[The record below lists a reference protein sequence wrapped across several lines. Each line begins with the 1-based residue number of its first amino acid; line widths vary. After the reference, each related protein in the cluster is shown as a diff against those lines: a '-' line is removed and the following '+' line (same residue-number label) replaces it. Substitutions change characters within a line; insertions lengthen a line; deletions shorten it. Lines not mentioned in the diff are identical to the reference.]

1 MVYKHITEFDK
12 RLIEKEQAERE
23 KEEFIDLIIK
33 ERDELRKKVKNM
45 ENIIRYQHDIIVE
58 IEKKSNESKREKVEG
73 DKIIEQK
80 NISFNKLQEE
90 KATLEKKLQETIN
103 SIELLKKPGKLT
115 FKDVEGMEELV
126 KTRMVE
132 RILLNLG
139 FPCQDHEAVEKEI
152 GFFWFFNLL
161 DIAKDYSR
169 FLAGKHKDKEK
180 IEKIYRVVSCLKD
193 FINKS
198 SEFSYAFLS
207 TIINDLNI
215 SCKEIQINMPSFITV
230 LDGLKKLGYLED
242 EGQVNDIKTKINF
255 EFEKIQNDLASI
267 ALKEKLEEVEPVA
280 TETEEKIPIITP
292 AEREIKAEPI
302 RIEEKKMKRIEL
314 SVPYEKMQKLQKHHD
329 CYIMFLLLK
338 ERKEIITRGE
348 LVRLF
353 NEMTHKDLKST
364 AIVDIF
370 KKASKITAYLQP
382 ARVDGKTINK
392 KMFFLYVRKEG
403 KKSIYCYK
411 NWLDVK

>member
-1 MVYKHITEFDK
+1 MVYQHITEFDK

-33 ERDELRKKVKNM
+33 ERDELRKKVENM
-45 ENIIRYQHDIIVE
+45 ENIIRNQHDIIVE

-90 KATLEKKLQETIN
+90 KTNLEKKLQETIN
-103 SIELLKKPGKLT
+103 SIELLKKPRKLT

-139 FPCQDHEAVEKEI
+139 FPCQDYEAVEKEI
-152 GFFWFFNLL
+152 ESFWFFNLL

-169 FLAGKHKDKEK
+169 PLAGEHKNKEK

-198 SEFSYAFLS
+198 SEFPYAFLS

-267 ALKEKLEEVEPVA
+267 ALKERLEEVEPVA
-280 TETEEKIPIITP
+280 TETKEKIPIITP
-292 AEREIKAEPI
+292 AEKEIKAEPI

-314 SVPYEKMQKLQKHHD
+314 SVPYDKMQKLQKHHD
-329 CYIMFLLLK
+329 CYVMFQLMQEK
-338 ERKEIITRGE
+338 KEIEGKEE

-353 NEMTHKDLKST
+353 NEKSHRNLKET
-364 AIVDIF
+364 QTGDIF
-370 KKASKITAYLQP
+370 KKTSKLTTFLQP
-382 ARVDGKTINK
+382 TKVDGKIINK
-392 KMFFLYVRKEG
+392 KMTFIYKRKEG
-403 KKSIYCYK
+403 KRTIYCYK
-411 NWLDVK
+411 NWLDV